1 MDSHYIY
8 VGHSSFG
15 NPKISLAT
23 IPSDL
28 SDLNQYM
35 YITIPENFRI
45 ITLCNFG
52 EHTNTKTTNL
62 MFGALK
68 KISDFNQVVDDLFD
82 YTDDLQKSRNILVF
96 SKNMVSNFLVWSLGQ
111 KQISGK
117 NISDSLIPYLSESVI
132 EKIIDSWKLFSSRA
146 KPEKAW
152 SSSGFLSKL
161 YQFDFITEEIVDL
174 VLIETKINVSVYKP
188 GDRIKFMNFDE
199 LSSFFISNKLTI
211 FNSGIFTID
220 DYKSK
225 SQICQTFTKEQF
237 EVLKKSG
244 ETFEQTK
251 MRIAF
256 SMRSHISVENN
267 FPRFF
272 NMNSLFEKFEGGTF
286 IIPSCGTINQ
296 TFNKFFDTHTLDRT
310 AFDFF
315 K

>member
-1 MDSHYIY
+1 MESHYFY

-15 NPKISLAT
+15 NPQISQTT

-28 SDLNQYM
+28 SDLNRYM
-35 YITIPENFRI
+35 YITIPDNFRI

-52 EHTNTKTTNL
+52 KHTTTRTTTL

-68 KISDFNQVVDDLFD
+68 NITDFKQLVTNMFD

-96 SKNMVSNFLVWSLGQ
+96 SKNLVSNFLVWSLGQ

-117 NISDSLIPYLSESVI
+117 NIFDCLKTYLSKSVI
-132 EKIIDSWKLFSSRA
+132 EKIIDSWKLFSARA

-174 VLIETKINVSVYKP
+174 VLVETKINVSIYKS
-188 GDRIKFMNFDE
+188 GDRMKFMNFDE
-199 LSSFFISNKLTI
+199 LSTFFISNNLTI
-211 FNSGIFTID
+211 FNSGIFTVD
-220 DYKSK
+220 DYKST

-237 EVLKKSG
+237 EALKKPG

-251 MRIAF
+251 IRIVF
-256 SMRSHISVENN
+256 SMRSRISVEKN

-286 IIPSCGTINQ
+286 IIPSCGTINKD
-296 TFNKFFDTHTLDRT
+296 FNQFFDTYSLDRT
-310 AFDFF
+310 EFDFF